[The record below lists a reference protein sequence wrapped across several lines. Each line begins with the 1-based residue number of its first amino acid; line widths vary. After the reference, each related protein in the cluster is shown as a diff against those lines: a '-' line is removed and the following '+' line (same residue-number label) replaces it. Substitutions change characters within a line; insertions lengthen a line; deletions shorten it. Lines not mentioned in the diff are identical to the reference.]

1 MRVSIRLRE
10 PALSIAEL
18 VPGNG
23 RLAAVRWSNL
33 DLGARPSGYRWRAP
47 SVINIQPLTTY
58 INPHSIFVGTAVAVQ
73 IRSYLLR
80 SGSLVT
86 LVVEYRTRRV
96 GPGVRAARPSLRTVC
111 GRQCATSAKGRGGPN
126 VCNCS
131 IDEGR

>member
-47 SVINIQPLTTY
+47 SVINIQPLTTC

-80 SGSLVT
+80 SGSHYPALRSPALRGKQLPFAVASCLEHCPNQAQYPT
-86 LVVEYRTRRV
+86 IRY
-96 GPGVRAARPSLRTVC
+96 SL
-111 GRQCATSAKGRGGPN
+111 GY
-126 VCNCS
+126 
-131 IDEGR
+131 